1 MPVAASLVLLTL
13 VLNGKLVDLPHPIY
27 AVAADPPSTL
37 QVVVP
42 VRDVFEAMGFVVQVN
57 DDEARS
63 VTITGYVDRLPRR
76 QLLRIGTLVPGEPT
90 VTAHEYSAALPSPPT
105 ALDGCLYAPLVAVRI
120 IAGCDVR
127 VDIEGK
133 ALHCDLV
140 EPEDAPALTIG
151 ELMSDL
157 ARWMHR
163 RVLVQGEY
171 IGPAGDD
178 AWPATSMGAPAPGAW
193 AVRNDTGAIYCAD
206 VLMLGV
212 PYVVDPELSAG
223 ERYEVGGVVRPG
235 WGGVPY
241 LSQAV
246 ARSIQS
252 DQ

>member
-1 MPVAASLVLLTL
+1 MSAASLVLLTL
-13 VLNGKLVDLPHPIY
+13 MLNGKPVDLPHPIF
-27 AVAADPPSTL
+27 ALPEAPPMGR

-57 DDEARS
+57 DDEQRS

-90 VTAHEYSAALPSPPT
+90 VTAHEYSAALPAPPT
-105 ALDGCLYAPLVAVRI
+105 AVDGCLYVSLVAVRI

-127 VDIEGK
+127 VDLESK
-133 ALHCDLV
+133 ALRCDLV
-140 EPEDAPALTIG
+140 EPEDAPALTVG

-157 ARWMHR
+157 AHWMHR
-163 RVLVQGEY
+163 RVRVRGEY
-171 IGPAGDD
+171 IGTGGDT

-193 AVRNDTGAIYCAD
+193 AIRDETGAIYCAD
-206 VLMLGV
+206 ILMLGI
-212 PYVVDPELSAG
+212 PYPVDPELSAG

-241 LSQAV
+241 LSQAE

>member
-1 MPVAASLVLLTL
+1 MSATGLVLLTL
-13 VLNGKLVDLPHPIY
+13 VLNGQPVELPHHIFALPE
-27 AVAADPPSTL
+27 ASVHGM

-57 DDEARS
+57 DDEERS

-105 ALDGCLYAPLVAVRI
+105 AMKGCLYAPLMAVPI

-127 VDIEGK
+127 VDLESK
-133 ALHCDLV
+133 ALRCDLV
-140 EPEDAPALTIG
+140 EPEDAPALTVG
-151 ELMSDL
+151 EVMSDL

-163 RVLVQGEY
+163 RVLVRGEY
-171 IGPAGDD
+171 IGAAGDA

-193 AVRNDTGAIYCAD
+193 AVRDETGAIYCAD
-206 VLMLGV
+206 ILMLGI
-212 PYVVDPELSAG
+212 PYPVDPELSSG

-235 WGGVPY
+235 
-241 LSQAV
+241 
-246 ARSIQS
+246 
-252 DQ
+252 